1 MNAAIGLFN
10 TFGKE
15 NDPPMEQENQIY
27 RLTFDVDLP
36 ASIGENNALAEAE
49 SCCETYIIPTVDE
62 VLSRFEGYSI
72 DIERVDLDLGTVKKD
87 EIPRVLR
94 GLLEDEIVKRLYQ
107 DSEAEQ
113 FSIGEGRPHKTK
125 NSSEPEWISYLYT
138 GILPWTVEDSG
149 LELSEQLKQEVF
161 SHLDDR
167 GWMAS
172 FFGRLSS
179 DVAAIYRFLNL
190 FDADKLRELLSAP
203 FFAEALK
210 KEVQDVLTPQ
220 KLKSLDKHQLL
231 ALSYALIKGEELK
244 EEQIKEA
251 RIDQGKTY
259 EAEKEQQIVAQTNE
273 VERLKES
280 VSTLDESV
288 ASMKQ
293 QLMMSDEEVEEH
305 CLVDDAGL
313 VILHPFLPALFERLG
328 YLDEE
333 RKFVSLALQERA
345 VHLLRWLAGY
355 ELPHLDY
362 QMPLDKVLCDL
373 PLAYPMGSE
382 IEFTDMEKE
391 EGRQV
396 LRSVCQYWRPLNGT
410 SPEGLQHSFLQRQGS
425 IAYEDHTWI
434 VRVEGQTLDILLDD
448 LPWEISLL
456 LLPWKE
462 EMIIVEWQRE

>member
-1 MNAAIGLFN
+1 
-10 TFGKE
+10 
-15 NDPPMEQENQIY
+15 MEQENQIY

-36 ASIGENNALAEAE
+36 ASIGEDNALAEAE
-49 SCCETYIIPTVDE
+49 SCCETYIVPTVDE

-72 DIERVDLDLGTVKKD
+72 AIERVDLDLGTLKKD

-107 DSEAEQ
+107 DSETEQ
-113 FSIGEGRPHKTK
+113 FSIGEGRPHKAK

-138 GILPWTVEDSG
+138 GILPWSVEDSG

-161 SHLDDR
+161 SHLVDR

-172 FFGRLSS
+172 FFGRLST
-179 DVAAIYRFLNL
+179 DGTAIYRFLNL
-190 FDADKLRELLSAP
+190 FDADTIRDLLSAP

-231 ALSYALIKGEELK
+231 ALSYTLIKGEELN
-244 EEQIKEA
+244 EEQIKAA
-251 RIDQGKTY
+251 RIDQGMTY
-259 EAEKEQQIVAQTNE
+259 KVKE
-273 VERLKES
+273 
-280 VSTLDESV
+280 
-288 ASMKQ
+288 Q
-293 QLMMSDEEVEEH
+293 QLMMSDEEVVEH

-313 VILHPFLPALFERLG
+313 VILHPFLPALFERVG
-328 YLDEE
+328 YLNEE
-333 RKFVSLALQERA
+333 RKFISLAMQERA
-345 VHLLRWLAGY
+345 VHLLRWLAGFD
-355 ELPHLDY
+355 LPRLDY
-362 QMPLDKVLCDL
+362 QLLLEKVLCDL
-373 PLAYPMGSE
+373 PLNYPIDSE
-382 IEFTDMEKE
+382 IELTDLEKE
-391 EGRQV
+391 EGMQV
-396 LRSVCQYWRPLNGT
+396 LKSVCQYWRPLNGT

-425 IAYEDHTWI
+425 IAYEDHNWI